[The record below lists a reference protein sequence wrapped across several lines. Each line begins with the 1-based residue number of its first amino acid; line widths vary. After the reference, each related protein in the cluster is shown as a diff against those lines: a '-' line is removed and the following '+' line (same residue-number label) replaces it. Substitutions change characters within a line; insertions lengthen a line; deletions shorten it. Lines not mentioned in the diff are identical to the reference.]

1 MRSQRAGTL
10 LDAYSF
16 GKQSA
21 SSTLASGKT
30 KSEGQ
35 VFQRLVAVGA
45 APKNVNV
52 PKTSKPASAPKPAL
66 PVNAKNAPKPANPVN
81 AKAAAPPVSREK
93 AVAVTVRRDPFLP
106 LLSDKKEL
114 SGPGH
119 LPPGKSGLVI
129 TSVRVDGTVRSEEGM
144 IAVLSNADQR
154 TYFVREGDRLYDGAV
169 EKIGLDGVTFRQDSK
184 DAFGKPVERVVT
196 KRIYA
201 SAGEQ
206 Q

>member
-1 MRSQRAGTL
+1 MTSANTKWLAVVTL
-10 LDAYSF
+10 GLCLTPAVLAQS
-16 GKQSA
+16 KQPSA
-21 SSTLASGKT
+21 PASGNT
-30 KSEGQ
+30 KPDRKGSSA
-35 VFQRLVAVGA
+35 VAA
-45 APKNVNV
+45 AKPVPKSVNA
-52 PKTSKPASAPKPAL
+52 PKTSKAT
-66 PVNAKNAPKPANPVN
+66 NAARAPKPANPVN
-81 AKAAAPPVSREK
+81 AKAVATPVSREK
-93 AVAVTVRRDPFLP
+93 AVAVAVRRDPFLP
-106 LLSDKKEL
+106 LLSDKKDL
-114 SGPGH
+114 SGSGH
-119 LPPGKSGLVI
+119 LPPGKGGLVI

-144 IAVLSNADQR
+144 IAVLSNADMR

>member
-1 MRSQRAGTL
+1 MTSANTKWLAVLTLGLSLTSAALAQSKPSSAPPSGNKKLVRQTSNAPAAKPAPQR
-10 LDAYSF
+10 
-16 GKQSA
+16 
-21 SSTLASGKT
+21 
-30 KSEGQ
+30 
-35 VFQRLVAVGA
+35 
-45 APKNVNV
+45 VNA
-52 PKTSKPASAPKPAL
+52 PKTSKAN
-66 PVNAKNAPKPANPVN
+66 NAVKAPKPANSVN
-81 AKAAAPPVSREK
+81 AKAAATPVSREK

-106 LLSDKKEL
+106 LLSDKKEF
-114 SGPGH
+114 SGPSH
-119 LPPGKSGLVI
+119 LPPGKGGLVI

-144 IAVLSNADQR
+144 IAVLSNADMR

-184 DAFGKPVERVVT
+184 DAFGKSVERVVT